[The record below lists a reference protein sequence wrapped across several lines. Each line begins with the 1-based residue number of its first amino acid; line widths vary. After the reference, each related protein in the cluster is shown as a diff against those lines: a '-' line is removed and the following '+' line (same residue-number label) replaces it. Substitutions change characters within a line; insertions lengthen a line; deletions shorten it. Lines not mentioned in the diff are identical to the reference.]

1 MKLNLQNLIPSK
13 NKRSERASSSL
24 FGAKR
29 DWNGSIDAEIKAMAG
44 VFLPWF
50 FSAFCIFGQLDNS
63 VILANIGIKYGI
75 IGAAPE

>member
-1 MKLNLQNLIPSK
+1 
-13 NKRSERASSSL
+13 
-24 FGAKR
+24 
-29 DWNGSIDAEIKAMAG
+29 MAG